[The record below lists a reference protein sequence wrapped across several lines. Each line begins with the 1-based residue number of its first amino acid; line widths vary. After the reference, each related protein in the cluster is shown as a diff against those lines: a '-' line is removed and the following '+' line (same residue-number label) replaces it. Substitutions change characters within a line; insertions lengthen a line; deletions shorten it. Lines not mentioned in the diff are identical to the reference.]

1 MFSNFDTKRSKDAS
15 FSVLSEWEGLWYMD
29 ECQDV
34 SIKSSIVS
42 RYLAADQALVFLL
55 LLLLFLL
62 HVDMQERVRVRSR
75 VVTRMSRREQDG
87 IEAEAWRQGR

>member
-55 LLLLFLL
+55 LLLLVLL
-62 HVDMQERVRVRSR
+62 QGCHASACESQK
-75 VVTRMSRREQDG
+75 
-87 IEAEAWRQGR
+87 QGRD